1 MLMDNTLELLGI
13 TDSNIKITGFS
24 AESVNGEKHNVI
36 EARLTYNVDRC
47 PYCESEKVVKNG
59 SKILHTRLTELHQE
73 RFEMKLYKQ
82 RYLCKECLKTWSAR
96 TDIVEEGHT
105 LSHQLKRS
113 VLHMARE
120 GITATGIARICHCSP
135 SSVIRIIDEAVE
147 LKSRVARLPENLC
160 FDEFRSVNSTM
171 SFICCDAEGSHDI
184 VAILENRL
192 TKTIREHFMNR
203 YTNRERAAVKSVVVD
218 LNAQYIKFIKA
229 LFPNARIIID
239 RFHIVQLVGRA
250 LGNARISLMKKMND
264 CHCREYKILKAHWRL
279 FHKDSAD
286 LEAARSVYLRGV
298 NEYMTQ
304 QNALD
309 LIVKNHPQFEKVYDA
324 YQDVFNALKEKNRE
338 RLIDVLENYRRSG
351 QNMDTAIST
360 LKKNMTAVLNSVEYD
375 FSNGPV
381 EGINRRIKSLKRS
394 CFGFRNLDNFRKRIA
409 LIRS

>member
-1 MLMDNTLELLGI
+1 
-13 TDSNIKITGFS
+13 
-24 AESVNGEKHNVI
+24 
-36 EARLTYNVDRC
+36 
-47 PYCESEKVVKNG
+47 
-59 SKILHTRLTELHQE
+59 
-73 RFEMKLYKQ
+73 
-82 RYLCKECLKTWSAR
+82 
-96 TDIVEEGHT
+96 
-105 LSHQLKRS
+105 
-113 VLHMARE
+113 
-120 GITATGIARICHCSP
+120 
-135 SSVIRIIDEAVE
+135 
-147 LKSRVARLPENLC
+147 
-160 FDEFRSVNSTM
+160 
-171 SFICCDAEGSHDI
+171 
-184 VAILENRL
+184 
-192 TKTIREHFMNR
+192 
-203 YTNRERAAVKSVVVD
+203 
-218 LNAQYIKFIKA
+218 
-229 LFPNARIIID
+229 
-239 RFHIVQLVGRA
+239 
-250 LGNARISLMKKMND
+250 MKKMND

-279 FHKDSAD
+279 FHKDSADLEAADLEAAD

-360 LKKNMTAVLNSVEYD
+360 LKKNMAAVLNSVEYD

>member
-1 MLMDNTLELLGI
+1 
-13 TDSNIKITGFS
+13 
-24 AESVNGEKHNVI
+24 
-36 EARLTYNVDRC
+36 
-47 PYCESEKVVKNG
+47 
-59 SKILHTRLTELHQE
+59 
-73 RFEMKLYKQ
+73 
-82 RYLCKECLKTWSAR
+82 
-96 TDIVEEGHT
+96 
-105 LSHQLKRS
+105 
-113 VLHMARE
+113 
-120 GITATGIARICHCSP
+120 
-135 SSVIRIIDEAVE
+135 
-147 LKSRVARLPENLC
+147 
-160 FDEFRSVNSTM
+160 
-171 SFICCDAEGSHDI
+171 
-184 VAILENRL
+184 
-192 TKTIREHFMNR
+192 MNR

-239 RFHIVQLVGRA
+239 RFRIVQLVERA
-250 LGNARISLMKKMND
+250 LGNARIED
-264 CHCREYKILKAHWRL
+264 EREYKILKAHWRL

-286 LEAARSVYLRGV
+286 LETARSVYLRGV

-324 YQDVFNALKEKNRE
+324 YQDVFNALKKKRE

-381 EGINRRIKSLKRS
+381 EGINRRIKSLKR
-394 CFGFRNLDNFRKRIA
+394 IA

>member
-13 TDSNIKITGFS
+13 TDSNIKITRFS
-24 AESVNGEKHNVI
+24 AESVNGEKRNVI
-36 EARLTYNVDRC
+36 E
-47 PYCESEKVVKNG
+47 
-59 SKILHTRLTELHQE
+59 
-73 RFEMKLYKQ
+73 
-82 RYLCKECLKTWSAR
+82 AR

-239 RFHIVQLVGRA
+239 RFHIVQLVLTA
-250 LGNARISLMKKMND
+250 SSMISPTV
-264 CHCREYKILKAHWRL
+264 R
-279 FHKDSAD
+279 
-286 LEAARSVYLRGV
+286 
-298 NEYMTQ
+298 
-304 QNALD
+304 
-309 LIVKNHPQFEKVYDA
+309 
-324 YQDVFNALKEKNRE
+324 LKE
-338 RLIDVLENYRRSG
+338 
-351 QNMDTAIST
+351 
-360 LKKNMTAVLNSVEYD
+360 
-375 FSNGPV
+375 
-381 EGINRRIKSLKRS
+381 
-394 CFGFRNLDNFRKRIA
+394 
-409 LIRS
+409 

>member
-1 MLMDNTLELLGI
+1 M
-13 TDSNIKITGFS
+13 
-24 AESVNGEKHNVI
+24 
-36 EARLTYNVDRC
+36 
-47 PYCESEKVVKNG
+47 
-59 SKILHTRLTELHQE
+59 
-73 RFEMKLYKQ
+73 LYKQ

-218 LNAQYIKFIKA
+218 LNA
-229 LFPNARIIID
+229 RIIID

-298 NEYMTQ
+298 NEIHAATEC
-304 QNALD
+304 
-309 LIVKNHPQFEKVYDA
+309 P
-324 YQDVFNALKEKNRE
+324 
-338 RLIDVLENYRRSG
+338 
-351 QNMDTAIST
+351 
-360 LKKNMTAVLNSVEYD
+360 
-375 FSNGPV
+375 
-381 EGINRRIKSLKRS
+381 
-394 CFGFRNLDNFRKRIA
+394 
-409 LIRS
+409 

>member
-13 TDSNIKITGFS
+13 TDSNIKITRFS
-24 AESVNGEKHNVI
+24 AESVNGEKRNVI
-36 EARLTYNVDRC
+36 EARLTYN
-47 PYCESEKVVKNG
+47 YCKSEKVVRNG

-82 RYLCKECLKTWSAR
+82 LYLCKECLKIRSAR

-135 SSVIRIIDEAVE
+135 SSVIRIINEAVE

-171 SFICCDAEGSHDI
+171 SFICCDAEVSHDI

-239 RFHIVQLVGRA
+239 RFRIVQLVGRA